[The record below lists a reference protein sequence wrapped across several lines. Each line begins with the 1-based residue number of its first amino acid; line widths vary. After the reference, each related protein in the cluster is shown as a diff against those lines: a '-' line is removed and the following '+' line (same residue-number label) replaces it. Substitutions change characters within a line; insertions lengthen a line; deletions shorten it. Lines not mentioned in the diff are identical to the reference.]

1 MKLARKGIIWLVALF
16 ALLLGGL
23 TVLAD
28 DLDGSSGM
36 DVVIVMDTS
45 GSMQNS
51 KGGGA
56 DPEGVAMEAAK
67 LFVDMMESSGSRV
80 GLVPFSDQLGNV
92 VNLTDI
98 NSTADKEGVKSA
110 ISALSYGGDTDIGQA
125 MQEGFST
132 ASAAV
137 REMGFGAG
145 MGLPNMKKNVDE
157 LTIESKVGEGTV
169 VRMLT
174 YFSANDR

>member
-1 MKLARKGIIWLVALF
+1 MKLARKGIIWLAALF

-125 MQEGFST
+125 MQK
-132 ASAAV
+132 AM
-137 REMGFGAG
+137 EMWETG
-145 MGLPNMKKNVDE
+145 K
-157 LTIESKVGEGTV
+157 
-169 VRMLT
+169 
-174 YFSANDR
+174 

>member
-1 MKLARKGIIWLVALF
+1 MKLARKGIIWLAALF

-56 DPEGVAMEAAK
+56 GPGRGGH
-67 LFVDMMESSGSRV
+67 GS
-80 GLVPFSDQLGNV
+80 
-92 VNLTDI
+92 
-98 NSTADKEGVKSA
+98 
-110 ISALSYGGDTDIGQA
+110 GQA
-125 MQEGFST
+125 VCGYDGILRLQSGPGSFLR
-132 ASAAV
+132 SAGK
-137 REMGFGAG
+137 R
-145 MGLPNMKKNVDE
+145 
-157 LTIESKVGEGTV
+157 GEPDG
-169 VRMLT
+169 
-174 YFSANDR
+174 Y